1 MIAEQTR
8 TPSVDE
14 RLPEPRHVLFVTGE
28 YPPMRGGV
36 GDYTHCL
43 SRALAELGVSCTV
56 LTSHGARQP
65 AVRGPL
71 EPLVL
76 PAMPSWRIADL
87 PLLLRL
93 VRDVRPDVVHVQ
105 YQTGAFGM
113 GPAVNLLFPVLR
125 LRRARPLLAVT
136 FHDLKEPYLF
146 PKAGV
151 VRRWAN
157 EVIRRRADLAF
168 VTNGVDLA
176 ALGGEAG
183 VLPIGSNV
191 RRVPLDAEQRAAV
204 RARLGIGADEVAV
217 GFFGFV
223 DPWKGVDELVAA
235 CERLWADGRQVRL
248 VFVGGVR
255 AGGLEA
261 MPAHERDIRARL
273 DASPWRGRVVRT
285 GYASAEE
292 TSAYLQALDVC
303 ALPFAAGACY
313 RHGSLMAAIEH
324 ALPIVTTV
332 PDLAE
337 SSLGDRRVEPLV
349 DGENVL
355 LVPRGNAGALA
366 DAIARLS
373 DDPTLRARIAD
384 GAARL
389 APWFGWDQIARTSL
403 AAYERL
409 LARA

>member
-1 MIAEQTR
+1 VIAEQAR
-8 TPSVDE
+8 APLIDE

-36 GDYTHCL
+36 GDYTRCL
-43 SRALAELGVSCTV
+43 SRALAELGTRCTV
-56 LTSHGARQP
+56 LTSRSSSQP
-65 AVRGPL
+65 ARRAPL

-76 PAMPSWRIADL
+76 PAMPSWGLADL

-93 VRDVRPDVVHVQ
+93 VGDVRPDVVHIQ

-113 GPAVNLLFPVLR
+113 GPAINLLFPVLR
-125 LRRARPLLAVT
+125 LRRGHPLLAVT

-157 EVIRRRADLAF
+157 EAVRRGADLVF
-168 VTNGVDLA
+168 VTNGADLA
-176 ALGGEAG
+176 ALRGEAG
-183 VLPIGSNV
+183 VLPIGSNL
-191 RRVPLDAEQRAAV
+191 RRLPLDAAQRAAV

-217 GFFGFV
+217 GYFGFV
-223 DPWKGVDELVAA
+223 DPWKGVDVLVAA
-235 CERLWADGRQVRL
+235 CEQLWADGRRLRL

-255 AGGLEA
+255 AGGVDA
-261 MPAHERDIRARL
+261 MSPHEREVRARL
-273 DASPWRGRVVRT
+273 EGSVWRGQVVRT
-285 GYASAEE
+285 DYASPEE
-292 TSAYLQALDVC
+292 ASAYLQALDVC

-324 ALPIVTTV
+324 ALPIVTTL
-332 PDLAE
+332 PDPAE
-337 SSLGDRRVEPLV
+337 SSLGERGVDPLV
-349 DGENVL
+349 DGENAL
-355 LVPRGNAGALA
+355 LVPRGDAAALA
-366 DAIARLS
+366 AAIARLS
-373 DDPTLRARIAD
+373 DDPTLRARLAD

-389 APWFGWDQIARTSL
+389 APRFGWDQIARGSL